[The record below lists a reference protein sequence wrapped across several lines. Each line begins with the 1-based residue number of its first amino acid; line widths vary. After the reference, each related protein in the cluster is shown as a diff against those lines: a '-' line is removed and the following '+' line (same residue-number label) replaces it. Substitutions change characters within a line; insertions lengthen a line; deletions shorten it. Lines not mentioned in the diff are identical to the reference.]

1 MTYTS
6 QQIIRLKHFHNQQSI
21 LIKKQLPR
29 QRYRNLRQQA
39 VNQYGVD
46 KKEVKKLQQLF
57 LGGVMSVSL
66 LIAPVSEAADPAV
79 VGSCLLKNCQVAL
92 AKCLGD
98 VGCLENLVCL
108 QSCNG
113 KPDEAGCQVRCGDLY
128 EDKAVD
134 TFNSCAVSDK
144 KCVPQK
150 IDDSTYPVPP
160 DCSLD
165 TKFSLDDFQGRWY
178 ITAGYNQ
185 LFDTFD
191 CQEHFF
197 AVPQPGRL
205 FAKIN
210 WRIDKPDNDFIQRS
224 TMQRFV
230 QQSDNP
236 ALLQNRGNEYLHYED
251 DWYIISS
258 KPDNYVFVYYIG
270 NNDAWKGY
278 GGAVVYTRA
287 SSFPVEYIDEMKQ
300 AATSVGLDWDKFT
313 ITDNTCPP
321 HPPPKSIVQ
330 ELEDDVIKVEK
341 ATQKAAVKE
350 AQEIE
355 YVLDEDLMS
364 FGRGFT
370 VIEGRLSR
378 ALYKEEMELEKGFEQ
393 AKKMIQKF
401 EKQSD
406 PVQGIESLFGNFF
419 SFLKR

>member
-1 MTYTS
+1 MTYTNQHLIQVNYS
-6 QQIIRLKHFHNQQSI
+6 QVRKYQRLQVVNQHGGKLPKQKLQKWQQIL
-21 LIKKQLPR
+21 
-29 QRYRNLRQQA
+29 
-39 VNQYGVD
+39 
-46 KKEVKKLQQLF
+46 
-57 LGGVMSVSL
+57 LGGVVGATL
-66 LIAPVSEAADPAV
+66 VFTPVSEAADPAV
-79 VGSCLLKNCQVAL
+79 VGGCLLQNCQIAL

-113 KPDEAGCQVRCGDLY
+113 RPDETACQIRCGDLY

-144 KCVPQK
+144 KCVPQRV
-150 IDDSTYPVPP
+150 DESAYPVPP
-160 DCSLD
+160 ECALD
-165 TKFSLDDFQGRWY
+165 TKFDLSNFQGRWY

-197 AVPQPGRL
+197 AVPEPGRL

-210 WRIDKPDNDFIQRS
+210 WRISKPDEDFIQRS

-230 QQSDNP
+230 QLNDNP
-236 ALLQNRGNEYLHYED
+236 ALLQNHDNEYLHYED
-251 DWYIISS
+251 DWYIIAS
-258 KPDNYVFVYYIG
+258 KPDDYVFVYYKG

-278 GGAVVYTRA
+278 GGAVVYTRS
-287 SSFPVEYIDEMKQ
+287 SSFPSEYSDELREASKR
-300 AATSVGLDWDKFT
+300 VGLDWDQFT
-313 ITDNTCPP
+313 FTDNTCPP
-321 HPPPKSIVQ
+321 HPPQKSIVQ
-330 ELEDDVIKVEK
+330 ELEEDVIKVEK
-341 ATQKAAVKE
+341 ATQKAAIKE

-378 ALYKEEMELEKGFEQ
+378 ALYNEEMALEKGFEKAQ
-393 AKKMIQKF
+393 KMIQKF
-401 EKQSD
+401 EKQSS
-406 PVQGIESLFGNFF
+406 PVQGIEGFFNNFF
-419 SFLKR
+419 SFFKR